1 MWIDH
6 ATKTHFFVS
15 YVACSQ
21 SIHNI
26 FIYKIPRNDEGRF
39 NIKLYNAQ
47 PEKNDLKSDKN
58 TLKYNLVDGIYV
70 LICKPINFLI
80 PHNREL

>member
-1 MWIDH
+1 MPKYYTNENVICVWIDH

-26 FIYKIPRNDEGRF
+26 FIYKMPRNDEGRF
-39 NIKLYNAQ
+39 NIKLYNA
-47 PEKNDLKSDKN
+47 
-58 TLKYNLVDGIYV
+58 
-70 LICKPINFLI
+70 
-80 PHNREL
+80 